1 MKSQFSKIAKI
12 RKQKRD
18 AIERELIKSQNKERL
33 ITHKIASIYEDIAA
47 MTLPKEGTVSLLV
60 MIGEQKTVMGRE
72 KKRYEQELIVT
83 QRQTKQ
89 LQVDY
94 QKAHIEYEK
103 IKYLEEQ
110 ELQAMIEKMKK
121 QEQLYLDEVSTL
133 LFAGELHKRGES

>member
-47 MTLPKEGTVSLLV
+47 MSFPKEGTVSLLV

-72 KKRYEQELIVT
+72 KNATSK
-83 QRQTKQ
+83 
-89 LQVDY
+89 
-94 QKAHIEYEK
+94 
-103 IKYLEEQ
+103 
-110 ELQAMIEKMKK
+110 
-121 QEQLYLDEVSTL
+121 S
-133 LFAGELHKRGES
+133 

>member
-33 ITHKIASIYEDIAA
+33 ITHKITSIYEDIAA
-47 MTLPKEGTVSLLV
+47 ITLPKEGIVSLLAMV
-60 MIGEQKTVMGRE
+60 GEQKMILNRE
-72 KKRYEQELIVT
+72 KKRYEQELLVT
-83 QRQTKQ
+83 QKQTKK
-89 LQVDY
+89 LQSDY
-94 QKAHIEYEK
+94 QRAHVEYEK

-110 ELQAMIEKMKK
+110 ELQAMMEKMKK

-133 LFAGELHKRGES
+133 LFAGGLSKRGEA